1 MQVQK
6 YRKPDQKQNL
16 FVELNMTEVFQLS
29 FAHDYFLPLFE
40 EAAFNIWDFNL
51 VAAYRKCLMGRDVV
65 FISRSQLMESQRFL
79 SKQNKGHLHNAEW
92 WRAQSKPMLSRLMK
106 HQGN

>member
-29 FAHDYFLPLFE
+29 FVHDYFLSLFE
-40 EAAFNIWDFNL
+40 EAAFNIRDFNL
-51 VAAYRKCLMGRDVV
+51 VSIYRKCLMGRDVV
-65 FISRSQLMESQRFL
+65 FISCSQTIMMIPF
-79 SKQNKGHLHNAEW
+79 KTK
-92 WRAQSKPMLSRLMK
+92 
-106 HQGN
+106 